1 MKRKLLKNKLQ
12 TTYLSVGVRSKT
24 HQRFPILSKSLFRSV
39 CFFIFIGWISHLVLS
54 CSEPP
59 PPSLRYE
66 DREVVDSLF
75 NVEYD
80 KLKDSLDSMCNRIKE
95 TTLQTA
101 VDSIL
106 LVRLKEIAKQKSRYQ
121 Q

>member
-1 MKRKLLKNKLQ
+1 HTSASQFYLKIFLDQ
-12 TTYLSVGVRSKT
+12 S
-24 HQRFPILSKSLFRSV
+24 
-39 CFFIFIGWISHLVLS
+39 FFFVFIGWISQFTVS

-80 KLKDSLDSMCNRIKE
+80 KLKVSLDSICTHIKT